1 MKNIIKK
8 IWIEIKPKKD
18 IYVSSIFFGFLI
30 AYAMIAAFFMF
41 EQIIKAINSLPEVLV
56 IIIPLIIYI
65 LLFYASF
72 YYSEYDKELRKCFI
86 YSSIILW
93 IVYLI
98 ATIILN
104 YLIK

>member
-18 IYVSSIFFGFLI
+18 IYISSIFFGFLI

-41 EQIIKAINSLPEVLV
+41 EYIIKEVAPGLLAP
-56 IIIPLIIYI
+56 IIPLIIY
-65 LLFYASF
+65 LLLLYASY

-86 YSSIILW
+86 YSSIIIW
-93 IVYLI
+93 ILYLLT
-98 ATIILN
+98 TIIFN
-104 YLIK
+104 RLI